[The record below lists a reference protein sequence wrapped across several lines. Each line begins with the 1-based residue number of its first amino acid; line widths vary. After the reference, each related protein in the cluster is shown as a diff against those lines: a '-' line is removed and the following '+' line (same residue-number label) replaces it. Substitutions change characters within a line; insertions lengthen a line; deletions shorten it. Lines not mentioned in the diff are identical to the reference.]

1 MHVPHLGLAPLAPPK
16 LLIAAIAALL
26 RSELRLTHRL
36 RAQPLLHTQ
45 PLLHATRRATNANA
59 NAAAATNAANAANA
73 AAAAAAATAATAALE
88 CLVKAQHCVAR
99 APLLEQRRHEAIMH
113 AEDEVGV
120 ATVPGQGWG

>member
-1 MHVPHLGLAPLAPPK
+1 MHVPHLGLAPLAPAK
-16 LLIAAIAALL
+16 LIAVIAALL

-59 NAAAATNAANAANA
+59 NAAAAAANAASAAN
-73 AAAAAAATAATAALE
+73 AAAAAAATAATAAE
-88 CLVKAQHCVAR
+88 RLVKAQHCVAR